1 MALYRHRFGD
11 VLRHEQTLTDREVA
25 EFQEIHRKAIMNA
38 RRSGLRHSEANHVEW
53 GLELVSAVMDANAH
67 RKARDAA
74 PLTVATAEFLKV
86 AKDRRIDADRASS
99 RPTTATL
106 NARSA

>member
-1 MALYRHRFGD
+1 MALYSHRFGD
-11 VLRHEQTLTDREVA
+11 VLRHDRVLTDREVG
-25 EFQEIHRKAIMNA
+25 EFQEIHRKAIMSA
-38 RRSGLRHSEANHVEW
+38 RRSGWRLSESNHVEW
-53 GLELVSAVMDANAH
+53 GLELVKAVMDANDA

-86 AKDRRIDADRASS
+86 AKDRRIDGGTRGG
-99 RPTTATL
+99 PTATL